1 MLYDM
6 HVLDNVINTKPRE
19 RKYHNMVEVV
29 SNANSLIWHAMS
41 DMASMVGDG
50 LIALASILESLGIV
64 NLSTDDQAH

>member
-29 SNANSLIWHAMS
+29 SNANSLTWHAMS
-41 DMASMVGDG
+41 AMTSMAGDG
-50 LIALASILESLGIV
+50 LIALASILESLDIV
-64 NLSTDDQAH
+64 NLCTVHR

>member
-29 SNANSLIWHAMS
+29 SNANSLIWNAMS